1 MRPDIE
7 AFSVC
12 ANTHCANGP
21 SRQLTITDK
30 QTKNPGTRTRAFF
43 VMATPL
49 SKYSGQVRDLTQA
62 SIIFFKLSLGQ
73 APNKVQDCQHEAR

>member
-1 MRPDIE
+1 
-7 AFSVC
+7 
-12 ANTHCANGP
+12 
-21 SRQLTITDK
+21 
-30 QTKNPGTRTRAFF
+30 
-43 VMATPL
+43 MATPL